1 LLENSDISK
10 AKEYRDR
17 LTNFSNEFDLGL
29 FIHICR
35 KSFWWVF
42 LCIALALAGAAI
54 YLRYTPY
61 TYESKAV
68 IQLAEEQQPDELLG
82 VAAPEHNNEPEA
94 KVELLRSKLLISRTV
109 NKMPLRVSYFAKGE
123 ILTAQHYL
131 SSPYQVDVLELTNVL
146 IQDKQIQI
154 AFESQDQFTIAY
166 DGKVFEHCVIG
177 KEISTPD
184 FKILVGISDWEELFQ
199 SDQEYDLYFVFNS
212 TNSLVAQF
220 YDHLNVRI
228 LNSTAKT
235 IEISLKDNNPYLARD
250 FVRAHSTEFILF
262 DLEKRRKSDDNVLS
276 FLDEQIDTV
285 YANLKRTEVQLNS
298 YKQINKIND
307 LDGTSQMYLGRLSE
321 YDSEILQTQME
332 ERLLNDVEV
341 LTKKSSND
349 VEIYNLIP
357 LVAGSKYEGALSG
370 LLSKLHDQMLAL
382 DETLLS
388 HTTDHERVKTLRK
401 QIDIQKRVIL
411 QTIEALRDQITSR
424 KRALDGKLAQLE
436 GEYYAIPQKELEFA
450 RLQRLSAINEK
461 YYTLLLEKSIEY
473 KISKE
478 GFVSNNQILDEAKT
492 PAMPISPKKNL
503 VLLTF
508 VLFGVVLSF
517 IIVTLRYLMH
527 NEIST
532 LNEIIKHSNGR
543 MHSLGI
549 IPKYKEEVPV
559 SMLLVDQNPRSLMAE
574 SFRSVRTN
582 LQFLNAERSKTS
594 IAVTSTISG
603 EGKTF
608 VSLNLA
614 GIIAFGEKKVI
625 VCDLDMRKPKIHK
638 GFNAPNDKGMST
650 LLIGKH
656 SMDECIQKST
666 LANLD
671 YITAGPVP
679 PNPSELIISK
689 RMDAIMEQLLER
701 YDYVIFDTP
710 PVGLVTDGVSLLKKV
725 DIPVYVFRAEYSQK
739 PFIQVA
745 DKLIN
750 ENLINLN
757 VILNGVDLDRN
768 RYTYRYSYGYGYG
781 YGHGSAGYYDETSTR
796 KKGKRNKH
804 S

>member
-1 LLENSDISK
+1 LLETSDISK

-35 KSFWWVF
+35 KSFWWVL
-42 LCIALALAGAAI
+42 LCLVLAVFGAAV

-61 TYESKAV
+61 TYESKAI
-68 IQLAEEQQPDELLG
+68 IQLAEDQQPDELLG

-94 KVELLRSKLLISRTV
+94 KVELLRSKLLIGRTV
-109 NKMPLRVSYFAKGE
+109 NKMPLRVGYYAKGE

-131 SSPYQVDVLELTNVL
+131 TSPYQIDILELTNVL
-146 IQDKQIQI
+146 IQDKRIQI
-154 AFESQDQFTIAY
+154 SFQSQDECTISY
-166 DGKVFEHCVIG
+166 EGHVIEHCGVG

-184 FKILVGISDWEELFQ
+184 FKILVGIADWEELYK

-212 TNSLVAQF
+212 TNALISQF
-220 YDHLNVRI
+220 YDHINVRI

-235 IEISLKDNNPYLARD
+235 IEVSLKDHNPYLARD
-250 FVRAHSTEFILF
+250 FVRTHSTEFILF

-276 FLDEQIDTV
+276 FLNEQIDTV
-285 YANLKRTEVQLNS
+285 YAHLKRTEVQINQF
-298 YKQINKIND
+298 KQNNKIND
-307 LDGTSQMYLGRLSE
+307 LDGTSEMYLGRLTE
-321 YDSEILQTQME
+321 FDTEILQTQME
-332 ERLLNDVEV
+332 ERLLNDVEA
-341 LTKKSSND
+341 LTKKSSTD

-357 LVAGSKYEGALSG
+357 LVAGSKYENALSG

-388 HTTDHERVKTLRK
+388 HTTDHDRVKTLRN
-401 QIDIQKRVIL
+401 QIDIQKKVVL
-411 QTIEALRDQITSR
+411 NTIEALRDQITTR
-424 KRALDGKLAQLE
+424 KKTLDNKLAQLE
-436 GEYYAIPQKELEFA
+436 SEYYTIPQKELEFA
-450 RLQRLSAINEK
+450 RLQRLSGINEK

-492 PAMPISPKKNL
+492 PAMPVSPKRNL
-503 VLLTF
+503 VYLTF
-508 VLFGVVLSF
+508 ILFGVVASF
-517 IIVTLRYLMH
+517 IIVSLRYLIH

-582 LQFLNAERSKTS
+582 LQFLNTERPKTTL
-594 IAVTSTISG
+594 AVTSTISG

-638 GFNAPNDKGMST
+638 GFNSPNDKGMST

-671 YITAGPVP
+671 FITAGPVP

-689 RMDAIMEQLLER
+689 RMDAIVEELLAR

-725 DIPVYVFRAEYSQK
+725 DIPIYVFRAEYSQK

-745 DKLIN
+745 DKLIH
-750 ENLINLN
+750 ENMINLN
-757 VILNGVDLDRN
+757 VVLNGVDLDRN

-781 YGHGSAGYYDETSTR
+781 YGYGSGGYYDETSSR
-796 KKGKRNKH
+796 KKGKRGKNN
-804 S
+804 